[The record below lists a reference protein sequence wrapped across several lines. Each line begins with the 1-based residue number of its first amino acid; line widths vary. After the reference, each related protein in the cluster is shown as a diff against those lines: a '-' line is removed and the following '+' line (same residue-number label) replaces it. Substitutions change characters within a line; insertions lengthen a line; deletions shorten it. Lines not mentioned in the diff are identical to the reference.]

1 MKKSLLMCA
10 LMASVLAACGGGSST
25 RTPPTV
31 QTPNTYDVRNPTATG
46 TQGIPVLAQP
56 RVVQQAAPVVQPQ
69 QYTQP
74 AVQQPAAYNPSQHN
88 HAAVANAGT
97 TAVDDG
103 YVRAS
108 TEVFSCSNGNTVTIK
123 HLEAD
128 TITIALDS
136 LKGNSILK
144 LVSSS
149 GSEVYRSKTAL
160 FGKQT
165 EWQQQSAQANLRF
178 LNANNQLVETRC
190 SLKR

>member
-10 LMASVLAACGGGSST
+10 LMASVLAACGGGGTT
-25 RTPPTV
+25 RTAPTV
-31 QTPNTYDVRNPTATG
+31 QTPNTFDVRNPTATG

-56 RVVQQAAPVVQPQ
+56 RVVEQAAP

-74 AVQQPAAYNPSQHN
+74 AVQPQAAYNPSQYN

-108 TEVFSCSNGNTVTIK
+108 TEVFACDNGTNVTIK

-128 TITIALDS
+128 TITIAMDGT
-136 LKGNSILK
+136 KGNSILK
-144 LVSSS
+144 LTTSSD
-149 GSEVYRSKTAL
+149 GSETYRGKAAL

-165 EWQQQSAQANLRF
+165 EWQQQSAQATLRF
-178 LNANNQLVETRC
+178 LNANNQITTTAC